1 MKKDFE
7 RKLKL
12 HKESIRCLTEREL
25 AEVEG
30 AARPSAGGSNCRS
43 CDSCDVT
50 CTC

>member
-1 MKKDFE
+1 MKKKDVE
-7 RKLKL
+7 SKLRL

-30 AARPSAGGSNCRS
+30 AAPDTNTRRS
-43 CDSCDVT
+43 CFSCDRT